1 MKLLR
6 FLSLRYCNLVVV
18 AMGTDTQNPH
28 VLCNLFTA
36 ESLPAVRRVNI
47 SGNQKGDVSVR
58 TKLLEAAT
66 FFVQS
71 RGVEI
76 EMRDM
81 DIFAVLTDA
90 ITCKLYL

>member
-1 MKLLR
+1 M
-6 FLSLRYCNLVVV
+6 
-18 AMGTDTQNPH
+18 
-28 VLCNLFTA
+28 
-36 ESLPAVRRVNI
+36 NI